1 MGSLLRSEPMTL
13 IQIIEQNGAAR
24 DVINTLGDLGT
35 VQFRDLN
42 QNMQAYKRSFADEVK
57 RCDEMSRR
65 LGFILQQ
72 VLSAGLAPQER
83 LVTAALVPLAD
94 LDGNLKQTHEELQEL
109 KRSEVEVLRSLN
121 AFKEHTHV
129 LKMGGAFSRR
139 GGGSSQPPTP
149 RDEPSTSMSFL
160 EEGMPLGP
168 LSLKAPLKGGMGGG
182 GTGGGGKGGGDD
194 AMLNCVTGTIP
205 RARAGAFVRA
215 VHRVTR
221 GNCMATDAP
230 IDELLLDDDKRD
242 PQPTAKN
249 FFMVFTQGHVLLAK
263 LTKLCVHFGATVRC
277 AALRSQHLPVLS
289 PRDPPLLPPPGANGQ
304 RPRCPPP
311 HLPRRRRCTTCPTGR
326 RADARRW
333 RGWRCRRPSSR
344 RCTRRRSSSGGT
356 CSSTRR
362 SSGAAR
368 SKRPSWSAPIWPP
381 RAHRTASEGVGLPSA
396 LVRREAWHFGPPH
409 EATALQA
416 TSRPGRHSFAP
427 TDRPC
432 RWSYWRY
439 ICSRERATLHTLN
452 LLNFDI
458 RRKVV
463 CPPSIRRKVFVGG
476 GVGGVPPFL
485 LTVVYPL
492 PPPSLC
498 RSSSPR
504 GGCRRPRWRPCAPR
518 CAAPPCARA
527 ARRTQSST
535 SSRRRRCRRRRSRPS
550 G

>member
-1 MGSLLRSEPMTL
+1 MTL

-277 AALRSQHLPVLS
+277 AALRCAALPT
-289 PRDPPLLPPPGANGQ
+289 PPCPVPPGHPSAPTTRCQ
-304 RPRCPPP
+304 RPAPTVSPTSPPTP
-311 HLPRRRRCTTCPTGR
+311 PQVYDVP
-326 RADARRW
+326 D
-333 RGWRCRRPSSR
+333 RPSSR
-344 RCTRRRSSSGGT
+344 RAAVARLALQTAELEEVYKASKQQRRHMLEYTAQQWRSTVEAAVLVSAHLATTGSSDCVG
-356 CSSTRR
+356 RR
-362 SSGAAR
+362 GAAL
-368 SKRPSWSAPIWPP
+368 
-381 RAHRTASEGVGLPSA
+381 RTREERGLA
-396 LVRREAWHFGPPH
+396 LRT
-409 EATALQA
+409 TA
-416 TSRPGRHSFAP
+416 
-427 TDRPC
+427 
-432 RWSYWRY
+432 
-439 ICSRERATLHTLN
+439 
-452 LLNFDI
+452 
-458 RRKVV
+458 
-463 CPPSIRRKVFVGG
+463 
-476 GVGGVPPFL
+476 
-485 LTVVYPL
+485 
-492 PPPSLC
+492 
-498 RSSSPR
+498 
-504 GGCRRPRWRPCAPR
+504 
-518 CAAPPCARA
+518 
-527 ARRTQSST
+527 
-535 SSRRRRCRRRRSRPS
+535 
-550 G
+550 

>member
-277 AALRSQHLPVLS
+277 AALRCAPNTSLS
-289 PRDPPLLPPPGANGQ
+289 CPPGTPLCSHHPVPTASAHVVPHLTSHAAAGVRRARPAVEPTRGGGAAGAADGRARGGVQGVEAAAAAHARVHGAAVAQHGRSGRLGQ
-304 RPRCPPP
+304 RPSGHHGLIGLRRKAWGCPP
-311 HLPRRRRCTTCPTGR
+311 
-326 RADARRW
+326 
-333 RGWRCRRPSSR
+333 
-344 RCTRRRSSSGGT
+344 
-356 CSSTRR
+356 
-362 SSGAAR
+362 
-368 SKRPSWSAPIWPP
+368 
-381 RAHRTASEGVGLPSA
+381 
-396 LVRREAWHFGPPH
+396 
-409 EATALQA
+409 
-416 TSRPGRHSFAP
+416 HS
-427 TDRPC
+427 
-432 RWSYWRY
+432 
-439 ICSRERATLHTLN
+439 
-452 LLNFDI
+452 
-458 RRKVV
+458 
-463 CPPSIRRKVFVGG
+463 
-476 GVGGVPPFL
+476 
-485 LTVVYPL
+485 
-492 PPPSLC
+492 
-498 RSSSPR
+498 
-504 GGCRRPRWRPCAPR
+504 
-518 CAAPPCARA
+518 
-527 ARRTQSST
+527 
-535 SSRRRRCRRRRSRPS
+535 
-550 G
+550 